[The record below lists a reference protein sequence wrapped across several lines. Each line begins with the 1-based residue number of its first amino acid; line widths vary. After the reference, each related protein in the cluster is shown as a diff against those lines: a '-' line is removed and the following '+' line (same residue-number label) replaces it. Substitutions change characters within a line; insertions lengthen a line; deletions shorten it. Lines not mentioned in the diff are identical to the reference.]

1 MIEGAP
7 LFVGAGIVILGLG
20 VPLWLRKVRPNRLYE
35 VRTSVTL
42 RDKRSWYEVNA
53 TTGRDM
59 VVVGILTL
67 VFAFVFPAWGI
78 SGDVYSLLMAG
89 IVIVCAVFVSIAGL
103 SRSRGF
109 RNKT

>member
-7 LFVGAGIVILGLG
+7 LFVGAGLVVAGLG
-20 VPLWLRKVRPNRLYE
+20 VPLWLRKIRPNRFYG

-67 VFAFVFPAWGI
+67 VFALVLPAWGI
-78 SGDVYSLLMAG
+78 RGDAYSLLMAG
-89 IVIVCAVFVSIAGL
+89 VVIVCAVFVSVAGL

-109 RNKT
+109 RDKT